1 MPYTANAKSLLK
13 PVKRNK
19 GPAVKFKRQ
28 ANRDVDVN
36 LAPLIDVVFLLLIF
50 FMVSTTFTE
59 ETHLTVDLPEA
70 VGVGG
75 AVAENI
81 EVAISASGNYTING
95 NALINQQAATLKSA
109 LADFADQDLHLVI
122 TADGQ
127 APHQSVVTAMDIAGQ
142 LNFVHLSITTRKPL
156 EQ

>member
-1 MPYTANAKSLLK
+1 
-13 PVKRNK
+13 
-19 GPAVKFKRQ
+19 
-28 ANRDVDVN
+28 
-36 LAPLIDVVFLLLIF
+36 
-50 FMVSTTFTE
+50 
-59 ETHLTVDLPEA
+59 
-70 VGVGG
+70 
-75 AVAENI
+75 VAENI

-127 APHQSVVTAMDIAGQ
+127 TPHQSVVTAMDIAGQ